1 MVARRCGSHGR
12 EEGLIRGEACR
23 GTELHVG
30 EGPRERG
37 ARIKGM
43 HGGRGARVKGM
54 GVWERGVRAG
64 EMHGKGVHAGNEGG
78 KNSVDEEHGKG

>member
-1 MVARRCGSHGR
+1 MKRVGSSCRRVREEERVVESRVVARRCGSHGR

-30 EGPRERG
+30 EGARERG

-54 GVWERGVRAG
+54 GYG
-64 EMHGKGVHAGNEGG
+64 
-78 KNSVDEEHGKG
+78 